1 MQKGDAYASPFCQR
15 VEKVFSPRCLSFR
28 NFEKVSKTTDFNGE
42 GHPSWVSLTHPFLPL
57 SQIYHLRVVHRYPA
71 GAQLTDDPFIEGG
84 YYNTGTVTVK
94 DCTFNAITT
103 ANIEGIDLS
112 MEKNAALTFEGSNV
126 FDGRVATDADKPE
139 GAADMKIYSTQSI
152 KAYRAKTVNGKE
164 NVMLQGMVK

>member
-1 MQKGDAYASPFCQR
+1 M
-15 VEKVFSPRCLSFR
+15 
-28 NFEKVSKTTDFNGE
+28 
-42 GHPSWVSLTHPFLPL
+42 
-57 SQIYHLRVVHRYPA
+57 VHRYPA
-71 GAQLTDDPFIEGG
+71 GAQLTNDSFIEGG

-103 ANIEGIDLS
+103 SNIEAIDLS

-139 GAADMKIYSTQSI
+139 GAADMKLYSTQSI

-164 NVMLQGMVK
+164 NVTLQGMVK